1 MQLDGMPKG
10 KLKNKLHQYHLLGL
24 KALAKMTQPETIG
37 THLQNRPAIDR
48 VLIFLAKHCNP
59 FRKMNTKKMYLRLD
73 RLFKKNMMFEPPD
86 RSLSLSAIIAS
97 EKCFH
102 GTAIFLFRE
111 LPFEDMVIRCP
122 AQSEKVLEG
131 LYGNFMEYP
140 PESARKSRHRVE
152 IIRD

>member
-1 MQLDGMPKG
+1 M
-10 KLKNKLHQYHLLGL
+10 
-24 KALAKMTQPETIG
+24 
-37 THLQNRPAIDR
+37 
-48 VLIFLAKHCNP
+48 IFLAKHCNP

-73 RLFKKNMMFEPPD
+73 RCLKKYDVRTSGQVVIFISDYRFREMFSRDCYFP
-86 RSLSLSAIIAS
+86 
-97 EKCFH
+97 
-102 GTAIFLFRE
+102 FRE